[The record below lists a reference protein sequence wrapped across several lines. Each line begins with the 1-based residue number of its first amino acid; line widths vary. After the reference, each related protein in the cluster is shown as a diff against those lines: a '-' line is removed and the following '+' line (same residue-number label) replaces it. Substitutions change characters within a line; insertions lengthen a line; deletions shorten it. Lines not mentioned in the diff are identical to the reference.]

1 MYELKTL
8 FFEIT
13 KKCNARCEH
22 CGSRCDIDE
31 PEGISGDMFKS
42 VLLDVKQNIG
52 SDNVMVNITGGEPL
66 LRKDLFDIMGYAHN
80 ELGFEWGM
88 VTNGT
93 LITNDIIK
101 KMKQSGM
108 ATISISLDGM
118 QKTHEEFRHLPNSFN
133 KILNNIIKLID
144 ANFLDHIQVTFIAN
158 KKNIHELPAL
168 WRLLNNMG
176 ITSMRISSIDPI
188 GRAED
193 NKDLML
199 DTNDFKYLFKFIDNT
214 NKKNEL
220 PCVWSCSHYFGNT
233 DISPD
238 ELGRHFQCQTGKNV
252 GSILSDGSIFV
263 CPNVPRLP
271 ELIQG
276 NIKTDKF
283 SDVWK
288 NGFKPFRK
296 RKLNNTCEQCQN
308 KEFCNGDSFHT
319 WDFEANKPKFC
330 YKKMF
335 NNTRNENKEISIEQ
349 YISSIKKKYEKS
361 DIIIQ
366 EVNSNNKEKTDNVYI
381 DPEAYE
387 QIKSYFNIGKK
398 HPSSMYEQQMA
409 LIGYKTGNN
418 FIVRYA
424 VPSFMENRTRN
435 MGCVNK
441 NTITNAI
448 EEAEIIN
455 ENFFLSDDSNDIYK
469 GEFRLLGFI
478 HSHPMDVNFAF
489 SDGDS
494 LFHSMVHNI
503 IGENISILVNPQNEN
518 IAAFSELNMKQINLK
533 IIEKKKT

>member
-1 MYELKTL
+1 
-8 FFEIT
+8 
-13 KKCNARCEH
+13 
-22 CGSRCDIDE
+22 
-31 PEGISGDMFKS
+31 
-42 VLLDVKQNIG
+42 
-52 SDNVMVNITGGEPL
+52 
-66 LRKDLFDIMGYAHN
+66 
-80 ELGFEWGM
+80 
-88 VTNGT
+88 
-93 LITNDIIK
+93 
-101 KMKQSGM
+101 
-108 ATISISLDGM
+108 
-118 QKTHEEFRHLPNSFN
+118 
-133 KILNNIIKLID
+133 
-144 ANFLDHIQVTFIAN
+144 
-158 KKNIHELPAL
+158 
-168 WRLLNNMG
+168 
-176 ITSMRISSIDPI
+176 
-188 GRAED
+188 
-193 NKDLML
+193 
-199 DTNDFKYLFKFIDNT
+199 
-214 NKKNEL
+214 
-220 PCVWSCSHYFGNT
+220 
-233 DISPD
+233 
-238 ELGRHFQCQTGKNV
+238 
-252 GSILSDGSIFV
+252 
-263 CPNVPRLP
+263 
-271 ELIQG
+271 
-276 NIKTDKF
+276 
-283 SDVWK
+283 
-288 NGFKPFRK
+288 
-296 RKLNNTCEQCQN
+296 
-308 KEFCNGDSFHT
+308 
-319 WDFEANKPKFC
+319 
-330 YKKMF
+330 MF

-494 LFHSMVHNI
+494 LFHNMVHNI
-503 IGENISILVNPQNEN
+503 IGENISMLVNPQNEN

-533 IIEKKKT
+533 IIEKKKNIK